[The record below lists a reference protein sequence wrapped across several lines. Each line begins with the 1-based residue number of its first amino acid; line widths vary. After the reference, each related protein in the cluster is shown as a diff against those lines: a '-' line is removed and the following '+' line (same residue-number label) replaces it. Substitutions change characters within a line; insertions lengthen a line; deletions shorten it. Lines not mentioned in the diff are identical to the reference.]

1 MLQFRASYD
10 LFLMPPPPPLL
21 VHLLSTSS
29 LSPFPSQRC
38 LYLSATLTVTLSA
51 ASGMQSDSQR
61 EEGGKNGINMSIWFM
76 VRSGM
81 TQHSPLF
88 SMATEEVRTCTH

>member
-10 LFLMPPPPPLL
+10 LFLMPPPPPPLL

-29 LSPFPSQRC
+29 LSLSPFSLPRAHC

-51 ASGMQSDSQR
+51 ASGMQSGSEEQR
-61 EEGGKNGINMSIWFM
+61 EGGRDQNGINVSIWFM
-76 VRSGM
+76 D
-81 TQHSPLF
+81 L
-88 SMATEEVRTCTH
+88 E